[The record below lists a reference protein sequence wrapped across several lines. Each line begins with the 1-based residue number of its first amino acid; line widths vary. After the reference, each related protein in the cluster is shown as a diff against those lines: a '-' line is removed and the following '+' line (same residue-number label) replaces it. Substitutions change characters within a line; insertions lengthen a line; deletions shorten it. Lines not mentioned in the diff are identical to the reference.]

1 MILELCGIFAVFD
14 KGVVKKLL
22 QKIVL
27 FASVI
32 LALAWSIDKA
42 FMEQLRGLNFP
53 SWHVIIRPP
62 FGEDMI
68 YWIAG
73 MYVFAYIVVVMAL
86 YFTCNMRSEYMMN
99 DSFSFFHSLSD
110 MMWIFC
116 TFLYA
121 WIALYDLLGVLSR
134 EGHIVY
140 TMFRK
145 TAVIVLL
152 FRFFVFVYRLNK
164 SHYYDLFCEGKTR
177 ETKALVKKETGI

>member
-1 MILELCGIFAVFD
+1 MILELCGIFVILE
-14 KGVVKKLL
+14 KGIVKKILR
-22 QKIVL
+22 KIVL
-27 FASVI
+27 FASII
-32 LALAWSIDKA
+32 LSLASIIDKA
-42 FMEQLRGLNFP
+42 FTDNLRGFIIP
-53 SWHVIIRPP
+53 SWLEIIRPP

-73 MYVFAYIVVVMAL
+73 LYVVAYIIVTVAL
-86 YFTCNMRSEYMMN
+86 YSTLSMRSEYMMN

-145 TAVIVLL
+145 TAVIILL
-152 FRFFVFVYRLNK
+152 FRFFVFVFRLNQ

-177 ETKALVKKETGI
+177 ETKALVNRETGI